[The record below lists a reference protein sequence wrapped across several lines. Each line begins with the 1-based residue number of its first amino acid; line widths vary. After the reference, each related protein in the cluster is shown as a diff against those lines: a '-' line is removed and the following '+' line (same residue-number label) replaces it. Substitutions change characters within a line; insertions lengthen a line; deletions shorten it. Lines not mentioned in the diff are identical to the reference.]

1 MKNKKQIKTLNDIE
15 SAINILLSYV
25 KKYRDGL
32 RLNDDVYQSS
42 NRAGLKRMSLEVYKQ
57 IINLFKN

>member
-1 MKNKKQIKTLNDIE
+1 MKNKKQIETLNNIE
-15 SAINILLSYV
+15 SAINILLFYV
-25 KKYRDGL
+25 KKYRDEI
-32 RLNDDVYQSS
+32 RLNDDVYQSP

>member
-1 MKNKKQIKTLNDIE
+1 MKNKKQIETLNNIE

-25 KKYRDGL
+25 KKYRDEL

>member
-1 MKNKKQIKTLNDIE
+1 MKNKKQIETLNNIE
-15 SAINILLSYV
+15 SAINILLFYV
-25 KKYRDGL
+25 KKYRDEI